1 MNRPPLHE
9 LARQRIVLFD
19 GGMGT
24 ALMQRKLPLA
34 DYLDCENCSETVNL
48 ARPDVVEEIHR
59 SFFAA
64 GCDAVETNTFGAN
77 EVVLAEFDLAA
88 RTREINRIAAQIARK
103 AAAAF
108 ETKERPR
115 YVVGSIGPGTRLPSL
130 GHTTFAVLEKSYHEQ
145 AQGLLDG
152 GVDALL
158 IETCQDIL
166 QTKAALC
173 GVLSAQ
179 EARGVKL
186 PLMVQLTME
195 TTGTMLVGTELAA
208 ALVALEPYP
217 IDVLGLNCATGPQE
231 MGEHVAYLCRHAP
244 MIVSC
249 QPNAG
254 LPQMVD
260 GQPHYPLKPA
270 DLARWL
276 ERFVRED
283 GVRIVG
289 GCCGTTPEHLAA
301 VAKACASLT
310 PAAQS
315 PTWVPSLSSLYGAV
329 TVRQDSSFLI
339 IGERTNANG
348 SKQFKKLLEKGD
360 LDGMVAMGRE
370 QLAEGAH
377 VVDLCTAY
385 VGRDEVADM
394 CAAVKRFSTQVAAPL
409 SIDSTEAPVLEAAL
423 ALHGGRC
430 LINSIH
436 MEDGEERMARV
447 LPLAKKFGA
456 AVVAL
461 TIDEKGMAKER
472 DEKVAVAERI
482 VGLACRKWG
491 LRRGDILI
499 DPLTFTICTGNEDD
513 RKLGLWTLEGIEQ
526 IKQRMPECHTLLG
539 LSNIS
544 FGLKPPARHV
554 LNSVFLHHARL
565 RGLDA
570 AIVHAAK
577 IKPLYQ
583 IPEQQRQVAEDLI
596 FDRRRPSYD
605 PLQELIGL
613 FEDVVEE
620 RAARPAARSIE
631 ERLKE
636 RIVRGEKPGLE
647 ADLDLALERY
657 APLSIIND
665 LLLDGMKTV
674 GELFASGEMQLPFV
688 LQSAETMK
696 AAVAFLEPK
705 MERKSGDSKGRIVL
719 ATVRGDVHDIGKNL
733 VDIILSNNG
742 FTIVNLGIKQPLSA
756 MLEAARTHDAHAIG
770 MSGLLVKSTV
780 VMKENLEEM
789 NRLGIA
795 LPVVLGGAALTRS
808 YVERDLRAIYK
819 GPLHYARDAFEGLD
833 LAGKICGAANAA
845 SAAEQAAPPHGAALH
860 GAAAASAASGATA
873 SGATRE
879 DERRDATAA
888 AEAASA
894 GLAPVELPRTFS
906 LRERPI
912 SWDES
917 QVPPAALATVAVP
930 DVPFFGT
937 RVVEKIPLQSLV
949 PLLNER
955 LLFQFQWGFKRGAHS
970 EAEWKAQMEEH
981 ARPAYLELLKR
992 CAQEEILQPKAIYG
1006 LFPCQSVGETVI
1018 VYDETATREVARM
1031 YFPRQV
1037 RGARRC
1043 IADFFRSQESGEMDV
1058 IGIQLVT
1065 VGQRASD
1072 IARTW
1077 FRANRYRD
1085 YLYLHGL
1092 SVEMAEAL
1100 AEYIHRQIRSDL
1112 GIAGDDARDL
1122 GALLRQGYRGS
1133 RYSFGYPACPDL
1145 SMQAVLNRLLG
1156 AERIG
1161 VTLSEEFQLDPE
1173 QSTSAIV
1180 VHHSQAKYFAV

>member
-1 MNRPPLHE
+1 MKRPPLPE
-9 LARQRIVLFD
+9 LARQRVVIFD

-24 ALMQRKLPLA
+24 SLMNRKLPLA

-48 ARPDVVEEIHR
+48 GRPDVIESIHR
-59 SFFAA
+59 DFFAA
-64 GCDAVETNTFGAN
+64 GSDAVETNTFGAN
-77 EVVLAEFDLAA
+77 EVVLAEFNLAA
-88 RTREINRIAAQIARK
+88 RTREINRIAAQLARK
-103 AAAAF
+103 AADAF
-108 ETKERPR
+108 ETAERPR

-145 AQGLLDG
+145 TQGLLDG
-152 GVDALL
+152 DVDAVL

-173 GVLSAQ
+173 GVLAAF
-179 EARGVKL
+179 EARKKRV
-186 PLMVQLTME
+186 PIMVQVTME
-195 TTGTMLVGTELAA
+195 TTGTMLVGTELSA

-217 IDVLGLNCATGPQE
+217 IDVIGLNCATGPQE

-244 MIVSC
+244 MLVSC

-289 GCCGTTPEHLAA
+289 GCCGTTPEHLRA
-301 VAKACASLT
+301 VAKACAGLA

-329 TVRQDSSFLI
+329 TIRQDSSFLI

-360 LDGMVAMGRE
+360 HDGMVAMGRE

-385 VGRDEVADM
+385 VGRDEVVDM
-394 CAAVKRFSTQVAAPL
+394 CDAVKRFSTQVSAPL

-423 ALHGGRC
+423 ALCGGRS

-491 LRRGDILI
+491 LRPSDILI

-583 IPEQQRQVAEDLI
+583 IPEQHRQVAEDLI

-605 PLQELIGL
+605 PLHELIGL
-613 FEDVVEE
+613 FENVVEE
-620 RAARPAARSIE
+620 RSARPVALSIE

-636 RIVRGEKPGLE
+636 RIVRGERPGIEVDLE
-647 ADLDLALERY
+647 QALERY
-657 APLSIIND
+657 APLAIIND

-705 MERKSGDSKGRIVL
+705 MERKAGDSKGRIVL

-742 FTIVNLGIKQPLSA
+742 YTIYNLGIKQPLST
-756 MLEAARTHDAHAIG
+756 MLEAARTHAAHAIG

-789 NRLGIA
+789 NRLGIT
-795 LPVVLGGAALTRS
+795 LPVILGGAALTRG

-819 GPLHYARDAFEGLD
+819 GPLSYARDAFEGLE
-833 LAGKICGAANAA
+833 LAGRICA
-845 SAAEQAAPPHGAALH
+845 SEPVSAQAST
-860 GAAAASAASGATA
+860 AAATALASGAA
-873 SGATRE
+873 GAE
-879 DERRDATAA
+879 DARQDAGAA

-912 SWDES
+912 VHDE
-917 QVPPAALATVAVP
+917 ALAPPVVLDVVPVP

-937 RVVEKIPLQSLV
+937 RVVEKISLQSLV
-949 PLLNER
+949 PLMNER

-970 EAEWKAQMEEH
+970 EAEWKAQLEEH

-1006 LFPCQSVGETVI
+1006 LFPCQSVGETLI

-1031 YFPRQV
+1031 YFPRQL

-1043 IADFFRSQESGEMDV
+1043 IADFFRPVDSGEMDV

-1112 GIAGDDARDL
+1112 GIAGEDARDL
-1122 GALLRQGYRGS
+1122 GAMLRQGYHGS

-1145 SMQAVLNRLLG
+1145 SMQTVLNRLLG
-1156 AERIG
+1156 AHRIG

-1180 VHHSQAKYFAV
+1180 VHHRQAKYFAV

>member
-1 MNRPPLHE
+1 MTRPPLPE
-9 LARQRIVLFD
+9 LARQRVVIFD

-24 ALMQRKLPLA
+24 SLMARKLPLS

-48 ARPDVVEEIHR
+48 ARPDVVLQIHR
-59 SFFAA
+59 DFFAA
-64 GCDAVETNTFGAN
+64 GVDCVETNTFGAN
-77 EVVLAEFDLAA
+77 EVVLAEFGLEA
-88 RTREINRIAAQIARK
+88 RTREINRIAAQLARK
-103 AAAAF
+103 AAAEI
-108 ETKERPR
+108 ETPDRPR

-130 GHTTFAVLEKSYHEQ
+130 GHTTFAVLERSYHEQ
-145 AQGLLDG
+145 VQGLLDG
-152 GVDALL
+152 AVDALL
-158 IETCQDIL
+158 IETCQDLL

-173 GVLSAQ
+173 GALAALEQ
-179 EARGVKL
+179 RKQKL
-186 PLMVQLTME
+186 PLMVQVTME
-195 TTGTMLVGTELAA
+195 TTGTMLVGTELPA
-208 ALVALEPYP
+208 ALAALEPYP

-231 MGEHVAYLCRHAP
+231 MGEHVAWLCRHAP
-244 MIVSC
+244 HLISC

-276 ERFVRED
+276 ERFILED

-289 GCCGTTPEHLAA
+289 GCCGTTPEHLRA
-301 VAKACASLT
+301 VAKACAALA
-310 PAAQS
+310 PAKQS
-315 PTWVPSLSSLYGAV
+315 PRFVPSVSSLYGAV
-329 TVRQDSSFLI
+329 TLRQDSSFLI
-339 IGERTNANG
+339 LGERTNANG
-348 SKQFKKLLEKGD
+348 SKQFKKALEQGD
-360 LDGMVAMGRE
+360 LDGMVAMGRD
-370 QLAEGAH
+370 QVGEGAH

-394 CAAVKRFSTQVAAPL
+394 TGAVKRFATQVPAPL
-409 SIDSTEAPVLEAAL
+409 SIDSTEAPVIAAAL
-423 ALHGGRC
+423 ELLGGRSI
-430 LINSIH
+430 INSIH

-447 LPLAKKFGA
+447 LPLARKHGS

-461 TIDEKGMAKER
+461 TIDERGMAKTCA
-472 DEKVAVAERI
+472 EKVAVAQRI
-482 VGLACRKWG
+482 VGLACSKWG
-491 LRRGDILI
+491 LRPSDLLI

-513 RKLGLWTLEGIEQ
+513 RKLALETLDAIEQ
-526 IKQRMPECHTLLG
+526 IKRRLPECHTLLG
-539 LSNIS
+539 LSNVS

-570 AIVHAAK
+570 AIVHAGK
-577 IKPLYQ
+577 IKPLFQ
-583 IPEQQRQVAEDLI
+583 IPEEQRIVAEDLI
-596 FDRRRPSYD
+596 LDRRRPGYD
-605 PLQELIGL
+605 PLQALIAL
-613 FEDVVEE
+613 FEGVVEE
-620 RAARPAARSIE
+620 KAARKVAATIE

-647 ADLDLALERY
+647 QDLEKALERY
-657 APLSIIND
+657 APLAIIND

-696 AAVAFLEPK
+696 AAVAFLEPR
-705 MERKSGDSKGRIVL
+705 MEKAAGRGRGKIIL

-742 FTIVNLGIKQPLSA
+742 YTVVNLGIKQPLSA
-756 MLEAARTHDAHAIG
+756 MLEAAKQHGADAIG

-789 NRLGIA
+789 NRLGVK
-795 LPVVLGGAALTRS
+795 LPVVLGGAALTRA

-819 GPLHYARDAFEGLD
+819 GPLSYARDAFEGLD
-833 LAGKICGAANAA
+833 IAGRICGGAKPAEVAKAGAGVGAANATT
-845 SAAEQAAPPHGAALH
+845 AAD
-860 GAAAASAASGATA
+860 
-873 SGATRE
+873 ATRRDLQLE
-879 DERRDATAA
+879 ARVEGEAERARV
-888 AEAASA
+888 
-894 GLAPVELPRTFS
+894 APGELPRVFS
-906 LRERPI
+906 LRERPVPH
-912 SWDES
+912 DEAHAAPAELPI
-917 QVPPAALATVAVP
+917 VPVP

-937 RVVEKIPLQSLV
+937 RVIEKIPLQSLV
-949 PLLNER
+949 PLINER
-955 LLFQFQWGFKRGAHS
+955 LLFQFQWGFKRGQRS
-970 EAEWKAQMEEH
+970 EKEWLTQLEEH
-981 ARPAYLELLKR
+981 ARPAYVELQKR
-992 CAQEEILQPKAIYG
+992 CAKEEILEPKAIYG
-1006 LFPCQSVGETVI
+1006 LFPCQSIGETVI
-1018 VYDETATREVARM
+1018 VYDETATRELARM
-1031 YFPRQV
+1031 FFPRQQ

-1043 IADFFRSQESGEMDV
+1043 IADFFRPSSSGEMDV

-1092 SVEMAEAL
+1092 SVEVAEAL
-1100 AEYIHRQIRSDL
+1100 AEYVHRQVRSDL

-1145 SMQAVLNRLLG
+1145 AMQAVLNKLLG
-1156 AERIG
+1156 ARRIG

-1180 VHHSQAKYFAV
+1180 VHHPGAKYFSV

>member
-1 MNRPPLHE
+1 MNRPPIHE
-9 LARQRIVLFD
+9 LSRQRVVVFD

-24 ALMQRKLPLA
+24 SLLSRKLPLA
-34 DYLDCENCSETVNL
+34 DYLDHENCSEAVNL
-48 ARPDVVEEIHR
+48 ARPDVIEQIHR
-59 SFFAA
+59 DFFAA

-77 EVVLAEFDLAA
+77 EVVLAEFGLEA
-88 RTREINRIAAQIARK
+88 RTREINRIAAQLARK
-103 AAAAF
+103 AAAEF

-130 GHTTFAVLEKSYHEQ
+130 GHTTFAILEKSYHEQ

-152 GVDALL
+152 EVDALL

-166 QTKAALC
+166 QTKSALC
-173 GVLSAQ
+173 GVLSALEQ
-179 EARGVKL
+179 RQRRV
-186 PLMVQLTME
+186 PVMVQLTME

-217 IDVLGLNCATGPQE
+217 IDVIGLNCATGPQE
-231 MGEHVAYLCRHAP
+231 MGEHVAWLCRHAP
-244 MIVSC
+244 MAVSC

-276 ERFVRED
+276 ERFILED

-289 GCCGTTPEHLAA
+289 GCCGTTPEHLRA
-301 VAKACASLT
+301 VAKACAGLQPARQSVSWT
-310 PAAQS
+310 PS
-315 PTWVPSLSSLYGAV
+315 VSSLYGAV
-329 TVRQDSSFLI
+329 TMRQDSSFLI
-339 IGERTNANG
+339 LGERTNANG
-348 SKQFKKLLEKGD
+348 SKQFKKLLETGD
-360 LDGMVAMGRE
+360 LDGMVKMGRD

-394 CAAVKRFSTQVAAPL
+394 SAVVGRFATQVPAPL
-409 SIDSTEAPVLEAAL
+409 SIDSTEAPVIEAAL
-423 ALHGGRC
+423 QLVGGRC
-430 LINSIH
+430 IINSVH

-447 LPLAKKFGA
+447 LPLARKFGA

-461 TIDEKGMAKER
+461 TIDERGMAKETG
-472 DEKVAVAERI
+472 DKVAVAQRI
-482 VGLACRKWG
+482 VGLAQSKWG
-491 LRRGDILI
+491 IRPSDLLI

-513 RKLGLWTLEGIEQ
+513 RKLGLATLDGIEQ
-526 IKQRMPECHTLLG
+526 LKQRLPECHTLLG

-544 FGLKPPARHV
+544 FGLKPAARHV

-570 AIVHAAK
+570 AIVHNGK
-577 IKPLYQ
+577 IKPLFQ
-583 IPEQQRQVAEDLI
+583 IPERQRQVAEDLI
-596 FDRRRPSYD
+596 HDRRRPGYD

-613 FEDVVEE
+613 FENVVEE
-620 RAARPAARSIE
+620 KATRKVAATIE

-636 RIVRGEKPGLE
+636 RIVRGEKPGLD
-647 ADLDLALERY
+647 ADLEKALERY
-657 APLSIIND
+657 APLAIIND

-696 AAVAFLEPK
+696 AAVAFLEPR
-705 MERKSGDSKGRIVL
+705 MEKVAGETKGKIVL

-742 FTIVNLGIKQPLSA
+742 YTIFNLGIKQPLSA
-756 MLEAARTHDAHAIG
+756 MLEAARQHGADAIG

-789 NRLGIA
+789 NRLGID
-795 LPVVLGGAALTRS
+795 LPVILGGAALTRG
-808 YVERDLRAIYK
+808 YVERDLRSIYK
-819 GPLHYARDAFEGLD
+819 GPLSYARDAFEGLD
-833 LAGKICGAANAA
+833 LAGRICGGAKEKAKAA
-845 SAAEQAAPPHGAALH
+845 SA
-860 GAAAASAASGATA
+860 SAKAGATA
-873 SGATRE
+873 TATAKVAE
-879 DERRDATAA
+879 ETRRDEQLEARVAAEATGASVAA
-888 AEAASA
+888 AEM
-894 GLAPVELPRTFS
+894 PRVFS
-906 LRERPI
+906 LRERPVPH
-912 SWDES
+912 DEAHE
-917 QVPPAALATVAVP
+917 PPAALPKVAVP
-930 DVPFFGT
+930 DAPFFGT
-937 RVVEKIPLQSLV
+937 RVVDKIPLQSLV
-949 PLLNER
+949 PLINER
-955 LLFQFQWGFKRGAHS
+955 LLFQFQWGFKRGQRS
-970 EAEWKAQMEEH
+970 EKEWLAQIDEH

-992 CAQEEILQPKAIYG
+992 CAKEEILQPKAIYG

-1031 YFPRQV
+1031 YFPRQ
-1037 RGARRC
+1037 RGGARRC
-1043 IADFFRSQESGEMDV
+1043 IADFFRPVDSGEMDV

-1065 VGQRASD
+1065 VGQSASD

-1077 FRANRYRD
+1077 FRANHYRD

-1092 SVEMAEAL
+1092 SVEVAEAL

-1112 GIAGDDARDL
+1112 AIAADDARDL

-1145 SMQAVLNRLLG
+1145 SMQTVLNRLLG
-1156 AERIG
+1156 AHRIG

-1180 VHHSQAKYFAV
+1180 VHHPNAKYFAV